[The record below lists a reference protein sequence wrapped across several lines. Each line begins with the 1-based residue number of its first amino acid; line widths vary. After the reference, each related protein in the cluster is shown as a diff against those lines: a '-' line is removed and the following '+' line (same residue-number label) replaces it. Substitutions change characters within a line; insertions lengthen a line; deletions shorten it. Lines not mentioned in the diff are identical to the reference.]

1 MSGVVQAL
9 VRQAAME
16 SPARI
21 RAAARLLTL
30 MENEPE
36 RLPEL
41 FAGRTEWPQ
50 PRMVVGLTGPP
61 GSGKSVLGDRLIA
74 EWRARNPG
82 RRIGVIAVDPS
93 SPFTGG
99 AFLGDRIRMMSH
111 AEDPL
116 VFIRS
121 AASRGHV
128 GGLTAGVRG
137 MIHVMGLLD
146 CDVMLIE
153 TVGAGQSD
161 VEVAHVADLVVVVLA
176 PGQGDSIQL
185 LKAGFMEAGDLYVV
199 NKSDQDG
206 AAQLYARLLAIAPVV
221 SRHRREG
228 KPADVCL
235 VSALEN
241 RHVAHLVDRI
251 EASFVENRERWKARR
266 QAALADEIIAAILE
280 ESRRQVSQALGDDGC
295 ASEQIAQVLRGEVS
309 IPALVRS
316 LLKSIVTQEPQGVLP
331 DA

>member
-1 MSGVVQAL
+1 MKGEVQAL
-9 VRQAAME
+9 VRDAGVE
-16 SPARI
+16 SPARV

-30 MENEPE
+30 IENEPE

-50 PRMVVGLTGPP
+50 PRMVIGITGPP
-61 GSGKSVLGDRLIA
+61 GCGKSVLVDRLIS
-74 EWRARNPG
+74 EWRARHAE

-99 AFLGDRIRMMSH
+99 AFLGDRIRMMGH

-121 AASRGHV
+121 TASRGHV
-128 GGLTAGVRG
+128 GGLTKGVRG

-146 CDVMLIE
+146 CDVVLIE

-161 VEVAHVADLVVVVLA
+161 VEVAQVADLVVVVLA
-176 PGQGDSIQL
+176 PGQGDGIQL

-206 AAQLYARLLAIAPVV
+206 AAQLYARLLAIAPLV
-221 SRHRREG
+221 SQHRREG
-228 KPADVCL
+228 KAADVCL
-235 VSALEN
+235 VSALGN
-241 RHVAHLVDRI
+241 HHIAHFVDRI
-251 EASFVENRERWKARR
+251 EASFVENRERWQDRH
-266 QAALADEIIAAILE
+266 QAALAEEITAAILE
-280 ESRRQVSQALGDDGC
+280 ESRRQVVHALRNNGC
-295 ASEQIAQVLRGEVS
+295 AGARIAQVLRGEVS
-309 IPALVRS
+309 VPDLVRS
-316 LLKSIVTQEPQGVLP
+316 LLKSIVTHEPQGVLP